1 MKTLTPKQIVETQL
15 RNADMAASYADA
27 LLAVIRNVAEGDRPD
42 ADHLLALASD
52 YKKRRDE
59 ERVSRNTAH
68 IVRHAVSVHVLGVDG
83 VDAEAK

>member
-27 LLAVIRNVAEGDRPD
+27 IIAVIRNMAEGDRPD
-42 ADHLLALASD
+42 ADRLLNLARD

-59 ERVSRNTAH
+59 EQVSRNTAH
-68 IVRHAVSVHVLGVDG
+68 IVRHAISVTED
-83 VDAEAK
+83 